1 MTNQVGIVNLALSWL
16 GQNQI
21 NAIGDSQNEA
31 KVMNANYGPSR
42 DKVLADT
49 AWTFALRREVLAP
62 VAAAPNFGAGNKYL
76 IPNDVLRVYR
86 VFRPTGSADGF
97 MGNLL
102 QTHVM
107 ANANWVKEGKFI
119 IARED
124 QIWCLFLYRNTNT
137 DEYPPSFVHAFAARL
152 AADTCMTF
160 TENRKMFEQM
170 ELMYTDKLAD
180 ALYADGSQG
189 RTEVVRSSRL
199 TGIRTR

>member
-1 MTNQVGIVNLALSWL
+1 MANQVGIINLALSWL

-31 KVMNANYGPSR
+31 KIMSANYGPAR
-42 DKVLADT
+42 DKLLADT
-49 AWTFALRREVLAP
+49 AWTFALRREILAP
-62 VAAAPNFGAGNKYL
+62 VADAPVFGAGNKYL

-107 ANANWVKEGKFI
+107 QNARWVKEGKFI

-124 QIWCLFLYRNTNT
+124 QIWCLFLFRNTNT
-137 DEYPPSFVHAFAARL
+137 DEYPPAFVHALAARL
-152 AADTCMTF
+152 AADTAMVF

-170 ELMYTDKLAD
+170 EALYIDKLAD
-180 ALYADGSQG
+180 ARYADGSQG
-189 RTEVVRSSRL
+189 RTEIVRSSRL
-199 TGIRTR
+199 TGTRTR